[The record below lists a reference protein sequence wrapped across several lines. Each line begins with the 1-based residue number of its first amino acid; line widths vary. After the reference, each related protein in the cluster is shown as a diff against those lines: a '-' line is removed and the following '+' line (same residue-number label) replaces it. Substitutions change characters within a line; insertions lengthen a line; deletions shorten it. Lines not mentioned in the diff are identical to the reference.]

1 MTPKSLVAPARL
13 AGRPL
18 LATQTDER
26 LVDLVRAGNETAFE
40 VIVNRYRRGLLR
52 YVARLLSDGRA
63 EDVVQQVF
71 VNAYWALRSNDT
83 KLRLRP
89 WLYRIAHN
97 LALNALRDRGR
108 LAEEL
113 HDDIDG
119 VEPPDQILERRQGLR
134 DALAAVKSL
143 PDRQRS
149 ALILREMEGRSY
161 DEIAA
166 ELGATGGA
174 VRQLLSRAR
183 QAVRAGLTSITPPA
197 LLGRIPWGV
206 GTEPVATRVA
216 ELCGAGAA
224 GAAVAKVCAGA
235 LVTSAVVSGV
245 AVVPNPPSD
254 PHREASASPLVA
266 APPTAGREVTAASGR
281 GGDGSAGDL
290 GNHREPRGGGGD
302 DRNGPGDGE
311 DSRRSGEDET
321 DSSGPGSGH
330 GHSGSSGS
338 GSSGSGSSGSGSSG
352 SGSSG
357 SGSSGSGSSGSG
369 SSGSGSSGSGSS
381 GSGSSG
387 SGSSGSGSSGSGSS
401 GLDSSGSGSGSS
413 ASGSGSS
420 GSGSGSSGSGP
431 SGSSGPSSEPTIST
445 AGSSDSGGDES
456 VPDVDGGGVS
466 GSSG

>member
-97 LALNALRDRGR
+97 MALNALPDRGR

-266 APPTAGREVTAASGR
+266 APPTAGREVSAASGR

>member
-97 LALNALRDRGR
+97 MALNALRDRGR

-266 APPTAGREVTAASGR
+266 APPTAGREVSAASGR

>member
-183 QAVRAGLTSITPPA
+183 QAVRAGVTSITPPA

-216 ELCGAGAA
+216 ELGGAGAA

-330 GHSGSSGS
+330 GHSGSSGW

-387 SGSSGSGSSGSGSS
+387 SGSSAP
-401 GLDSSGSGSGSS
+401 DSSGSGSGSS
-413 ASGSGSS
+413 GSGSGSS

-431 SGSSGPSSEPTIST
+431 SGSSGSGSEPTIST
-445 AGSSDSGGDES
+445 SGSSDSGGDES

>member
-97 LALNALRDRGR
+97 MALNALRDRGR

-266 APPTAGREVTAASGR
+266 APPTAGREVSAASGR

-387 SGSSGSGSSGSGSS
+387 SGSSGSGSSG
-401 GLDSSGSGSGSS
+401 LDSSG
-413 ASGSGSS
+413 SGSGSS

-456 VPDVDGGGVS
+456 VPDVDGGGVP

>member
-97 LALNALRDRGR
+97 MALNALRDRGR

-387 SGSSGSGSSGSGSS
+387 SGSSGP
-401 GLDSSGSGSGSS
+401 DSSGSGSGSS
-413 ASGSGSS
+413 GSGSGSS